1 MDTHEQEDRDYEAG
15 CATEFQNALAWSQ
28 ITVSR
33 RNDQA
38 KIDALVAQGRF
49 VVFTSTAV
57 YCPHTDALMGSET
70 ILVSDHASRQEAD
83 EAADALGESDGDRMI
98 GISGPRPHVAL
109 VETLFGDDEIPF

>member
-15 CATEFQNALAWSQ
+15 CGSELENAYALSQ
-28 ITVSR
+28 IERPR

-57 YCPHTDALMGSET
+57 YCPRTDALMGCET
-70 ILVSDHASRQEAD
+70 LLVSDHATRKEAD
-83 EAADALGESDGDRMI
+83 EAAEAQGESCEDFMV
-98 GISGPRPHVAL
+98 GIAGPAAPEAVEAL
-109 VETLFGDDEIPF
+109 FEGDEIPF